1 MKYHKKRRSY
11 LTVPEKTNRLLSG
24 IIVTLAIIAVRL
36 WHLAVVEHDQK
47 LEEAYKPQKRVIP
60 ELVERATICD
70 RFGKI
75 LAENKMQY
83 DVSVAY
89 GAIRDLPSRA
99 WHVNADGGRE
109 LIPVRKNYISRL
121 AELLA
126 QELHLDKDAIEDNI
140 HAKASV
146 LGSVPYLVQANVS
159 ERTYLKLKMMS
170 KHWPGLHVEPSVRR
184 YYPLGK
190 TASDILGYVGP
201 ISAQEYKRITHELS
215 RLRECVRAYEEGENP
230 KFPEGLASIDQ
241 VRSLLNSLESNAY
254 SLNALVGKLGIES
267 AWDGKLRGQLG
278 KKTVLVDRRGNFI
291 QELNEVSATSGKKLQ
306 LTIAAELQAF
316 ADSLLLEHEKMEQFR
331 SAQSLK
337 KQNFL
342 PPLFPWIKGGA
353 IIALDPNNGQVLA
366 MASSPRYH
374 GNDFIDMRI
383 TSDSSEARSSVYRW
397 LENTEH
403 IAELYDRK
411 VSLCRERRNPFTGAY
426 YEEELPLTFDY
437 FLDFILP
444 DISEVKAAVK
454 RLGTVENAVKIQ
466 DCAGRLLELFSYSEG
481 HCFCSSIFDAVFP
494 SEEGHTVVGKV
505 TSIKQQQWIARCCKD
520 YKLEIEEIKEE
531 LQEFFSGLSANYD
544 KILLLD
550 LFQMAVDPSR
560 LHPQLLSSVSSLS
573 LSEFFECQG
582 HYIALRSA
590 FSKIVEDIFIEV
602 DFKNWRKEH
611 FAKLLETKR
620 KQENARKQRYPTP
633 YVDYLLEERRAQ
645 YQDFR
650 CCYLDNFLVYLL
662 SGRGE
667 AKHLKPYYEAL
678 SIWKKELE
686 SGAHK
691 ALPWHEH
698 YEFLS
703 QRFSGSSIDLQ
714 HLFLSFREFSEL
726 QRPLYGNYPL
736 MVTKNVPQK
745 EQDLAAA
752 FYPTYGYGYLRSH
765 SFGQAATLGSIFK
778 LVSAY
783 SVLSQEVLKGNED
796 IDYLSRLFVI
806 IDRQSFGYKSHKP
819 HVGFFKDG
827 APIPLFYRGGVLPKN
842 DYAGRGR
849 IDLISALE
857 MSSNPYFSLFVG
869 EYLSDPEDL
878 CHAASLFGFGEK
890 TGIGLSGEYAGV
902 VPNDVT
908 YNRSG
913 LYAMAIGQHTL
924 VVTPLQTA
932 VMMAALV
939 NGGSLYVPSL
949 IAGEWEGEQ
958 FCPTNPVKKR
968 DVFMPE
974 SIAELFKAGMHN
986 VIWGNYG
993 TTRSIRNQ
1001 FSPELLSRVI
1011 GKTST
1016 AESIVRVGLDRQ
1028 YGSMKMK
1035 HVWFAAIG
1043 FSDSELTHPDIV
1055 VIVYLRLG
1063 EFGRDAAPMAV
1074 KMIEMWNQIKNR
1086 ENFSADS

>member
-1 MKYHKKRRSY
+1 MKPPNKRRSY

-47 LEEAYKPQKRVIP
+47 LEEAYKPQMRVIP

-70 RFGKI
+70 RFGKV

-99 WHVNADGGRE
+99 WHVHANGTRE
-109 LIPVRKNYISRL
+109 LIPVRKNYITRL
-121 AELLA
+121 SELLA
-126 QELHLDKDAIEDNI
+126 QELHLDKDAIEDSI
-140 HAKASV
+140 HAKASI

-159 ERTYLKLKMMS
+159 ERTYLRLKMMS
-170 KHWPGLHVEPSVRR
+170 KHWPGLHVEPTVRR
-184 YYPLGK
+184 YYPMGK
-190 TASDILGYVGP
+190 MASDILGYVGP
-201 ISAQEYKRITHELS
+201 ISAQEYKRVTHELS
-215 RLRECVRAYEEGENP
+215 KLRECVRAYEEGENP

-241 VRSLLNSLESNAY
+241 VRSLLNSLENNAY
-254 SLNALVGKLGIES
+254 SLNALVGKLGIE
-267 AWDGKLRGQLG
+267 ACWDGKLRGQLG

-291 QELNEVSATSGKKLQ
+291 QGLNEIAAISGKKLQ
-306 LTIAAELQAF
+306 LTLSTELQTF
-316 ADSLLLEHEKMEQFR
+316 ADALLLDHEKTEQFR
-331 SAQSLK
+331 STRSLK
-337 KQNFL
+337 KQKFL

-353 IIALDPNNGQVLA
+353 IIALDPNSGQILA

-374 GNDFIDMRI
+374 NNDFIDMRI
-383 TSDSSEARSSVYRW
+383 GSDSEARSEVCRW

-403 IAELYDRK
+403 IAEVYDRK
-411 VSLCRERRNPFTGAY
+411 VSLLRERRDSLTGLY
-426 YEEELPLTFDY
+426 YDEELSLTFDY

-444 DISEVKAAVK
+444 NTSELKSVVK
-454 RLGTVENAVKIQ
+454 RDGTVENAIKLQQNVE
-466 DCAGRLLELFSYSEG
+466 RLLNIFSYSEG
-481 HCFCSSIFDAVFP
+481 HCSCSSIFDAVFS
-494 SEEGHTVVGKV
+494 SEQEHIAIGRVI
-505 TSIKQQQWIARCCKD
+505 SIEQQEWISHCCKD
-520 YKLEIEEIKEE
+520 YEQEIEDIKKDLEP
-531 LQEFFSGLSANYD
+531 FFSELPANYD
-544 KILLLD
+544 KLLLID
-550 LFQMAVDPSR
+550 LFRMVVDPSR
-560 LHPQLLSSVSSLS
+560 FHPELLSSIGSFS

-590 FSKIVEDIFIEV
+590 FSKIVEDIFSEV
-602 DFKNWRKEH
+602 DFKEWRKLY
-611 FAKLLETKR
+611 FAKFLEVKR
-620 KQENARKQRYPTP
+620 KEESDRKQRYPTP
-633 YVDYLLEERRAQ
+633 YVDYLLEEKRAQ

-650 CCYLDNFLVYLL
+650 RCYLDKFLAYLL
-662 SGRGE
+662 SGQGE
-667 AKHLKPYYEAL
+667 TEHLKAYYEVL
-678 SIWKKELE
+678 SIWKGELE

-691 ALPWHEH
+691 ALSWHEH
-698 YEFLS
+698 YEFLKQKS
-703 QRFSGSSIDLQ
+703 FDSSINLM

-726 QRPLYGNYPL
+726 QRPLYGNYAPML
-736 MVTKNVPQK
+736 TRNVPQK

-765 SFGQAATLGSIFK
+765 AFGQAATLGSIFK

-783 SVLSQEVLKGNED
+783 SVLSQEVMRGNVD
-796 IDYLSRLFVI
+796 IDYLSRLLVI
-806 IDRQSFGYKSHKP
+806 VDRQSFGYVSSKP

-827 APIPLFYRGGVLPKN
+827 SPIPSFYHGGILPKN

-849 IDLISALE
+849 IDLIAALE
-857 MSSNPYFSLFVG
+857 MSSNPYFSLLVG

-890 TGIGLSGEYAGV
+890 TGIGLPGEYAGV
-902 VPNDVT
+902 IPHDVA

-913 LYAMAIGQHTL
+913 LYATAIGQHTL

-939 NGGSLYVPSL
+939 NGGSLYVPNL
-949 IAGEWEGEQ
+949 ILGEWSGEE
-958 FCPTNPVKKR
+958 FIAASPIKKR

-974 SIAELFKAGMHN
+974 CITKLFKSGMHN

-993 TTRSIRNQ
+993 TTRSIRDQ
-1001 FSPELLSRVI
+1001 FSPELLNRVI

-1028 YGSMKMK
+1028 YGNMKMK
-1035 HVWFAAIG
+1035 HVWFAAVG
-1043 FSDSELTHPDIV
+1043 FADAELIHPDIV

-1063 EFGRDAAPMAV
+1063 EFGRDAAPIAV
-1074 KMIEMWNQIKNR
+1074 KMIEKWDKIRKKEGFSVNQ
-1086 ENFSADS
+1086 